1 LKDFS
6 RALPNVQGRAALPE
20 KEGRNETD
28 ENRDVM
34 QLMVTW
40 WLSRPKCILKN
51 QLFALKYTLKTF
63 TH

>member
-1 LKDFS
+1 M
-6 RALPNVQGRAALPE
+6 QGRAALPE